1 MSKCY
6 LSPIL
11 LEGLWVSLKIDFALN
26 NEGMEFLQISTVKWV
41 WRPDLGLW
49 ALGTLFVSECFSCHI
64 PNCISK
70 LHKWF
75 KSERNIIK
83 VILGDV
89 VPEDVIGVG
98 GGIA

>member
-1 MSKCY
+1 MSECY

-11 LEGLWVSLKIDFALN
+11 SEGLQVSLKIDFALN
-26 NEGMEFLQISTVKWV
+26 DEGTEFLWVSTVKWV
-41 WRPDLGLW
+41 WLLDLGLW
-49 ALGTLFVSECFSCHI
+49 ALGTPFALECFSCHI

-70 LHKWF
+70 LHEWF

-98 GGIA
+98 DGIA